1 MPVNTYSS
9 FARPRFAALA
19 AMAIS
24 LAACGETGSPTGTA
38 DAPAEVS
45 AATIA
50 TAVASPARTPAQVER
65 DQWRHPAETLEF
77 FEVQPTDTVVEL
89 FPGAGW
95 YTEILGP
102 LLQRG
107 GGKLVAVIPDPES
120 SDYNRQAAE
129 AYRAAYVDRV
139 ETYGEIDIV
148 PLTADGV
155 FGPAGSADKVLTFRN
170 VHNWMAAGYAD
181 RMFENAYNVLKP
193 GGVLGVVEHR
203 LPSAWDQ
210 DLSARTGYVHE
221 AYVIQLAERAGFEL
235 EEESE
240 INANPND
247 PADHLLGVWMLP
259 PRLLAP
265 EEGSTLAADYDRQ
278 RYVEIGESDR
288 MTLRFRKPLEGA
300 EAQPEPETELE
311 DDAQVDE

>member
-1 MPVNTYSS
+1 MNTV
-9 FARPRFAALA
+9 AGLVKIAAATAALGLSACSGEQTAGVAETPGAEA
-19 AMAIS
+19 AAGPV
-24 LAACGETGSPTGTA
+24 AA
-38 DAPAEVS
+38 
-45 AATIA
+45 
-50 TAVASPARTPAQVER
+50 AVASAARTPEQVER
-65 DQWRHPAETLEF
+65 DQWRHPVETLEF
-77 FEVQPTDTVVEL
+77 FDVQPGDTVVEL

-102 LLQRG
+102 LLKHG
-107 GGKLVAVIPDPES
+107 GGRLVAVIPDPEA
-120 SDYNRQAAE
+120 SDYYRQAAD

-139 ETYGEIDIV
+139 ETYGDITITPFV
-148 PLTADGV
+148 SDGA
-155 FGPAGSADKVLTFRN
+155 FGPEGSADKVLTFRN

-181 RMFENAYNVLKP
+181 RMFENAFNVLKP

-235 EEESE
+235 EAESE

-265 EEGSTLAADYDRQ
+265 EEGSTLAADYDPQ
-278 RYVEIGESDR
+278 RYIDIGESDR
-288 MTLRFRKPLEGA
+288 MTLKFRKPLAAAGDQMETTDEAEG
-300 EAQPEPETELE
+300 ETE
-311 DDAQVDE
+311 